1 MSGWCSLVVI
11 LPGCRIMLFLT
22 SYAARNGAVLVGLVG
37 RRFTVYDQEPLYK
50 VNVFSFVGIDIQQQ
64 QNLLCF
70 TFKNAW

>member
-1 MSGWCSLVVI
+1 MV

-50 VNVFSFVGIDIQQQ
+50 VNVFSFVGIDI
-64 QNLLCF
+64 
-70 TFKNAW
+70 